1 MWTDRDQLP
10 RMWQTFF
17 SWKKNQWFKSHSWI
31 FIKISTKSVSWLG
44 SDQYI
49 FFLWFFQNIMF
60 LYLQMRKGKEIC
72 PGWLWNIYQQRNIY
86 MLGSTSKRD
95 WSRMDMENTII
106 NLSLWRKGKAL
117 TIKKDTKELWWQK
130 HCIRIRILVIS
141 ISNRDY
147 SSPMCNKKKRWAKR
161 GCGFM
166 DFCVYK
172 SPLRQSNALPTSSIN

>member
-1 MWTDRDQLP
+1 MAN
-10 RMWQTFF
+10 FF

-106 NLSLWRKGKAL
+106 NLSSWRKGKAL

-141 ISNRDY
+141 ISIIHLQ
-147 SSPMCNKKKRWAKR
+147 CVIKKKDGRSVDVVSWTFAYTSLPSDR
-161 GCGFM
+161 VTHC
-166 DFCVYK
+166 
-172 SPLRQSNALPTSSIN
+172 PLLQLIN